1 MHLMAAVNKQ
11 LEELGLLTS
20 PLEQIRIEFTPTKN
34 DSQLSPC
41 LCFQQN
47 LEQICD
53 QNNFFINDDYEEIF
67 SVSSFQSGKS
77 KIFF

>member
-1 MHLMAAVNKQ
+1 MHLMAAVNAQ
-11 LEELGLLTS
+11 LEELGLPTS

-34 DSQLSPC
+34 DSQLSPG

-47 LEQICD
+47 LEMISD

-67 SVSSFQSGKS
+67 SVFLS
-77 KIFF
+77 K